1 MKICCLGFSEIR
13 WNRYFGTNDQYEI
26 TIFQVIKVYF
36 RGGMAERAE
45 LANGQLIMD
54 N

>member
-1 MKICCLGFSEIR
+1 MVFCPFFNCFK
-13 WNRYFGTNDQYEI
+13 
-26 TIFQVIKVYF
+26 VAKVYF

-45 LANGQLIMD
+45 LANGQWIMD